1 MALDYYN
8 KALTIRKAKLG
19 EEHTAVAN
27 LYACIG
33 LVYCDKCNYDK
44 TLEYLDKT
52 LPIFLS
58 SENKADEMIF
68 LLYTMKALCYLKLG
82 DTVKAK
88 EYEKKATKIERRL
101 K

>member
-8 KALTIRKAKLG
+8 KALTIRKARLG

-44 TLEYLDKT
+44 TLEYYDKA
-52 LPIFLS
+52 LSIFLS
-58 SENKADEMIF
+58 KGNEADKMIF
-68 LLYTMKALCYLKLG
+68 LLYKRKGLYYRKLG
-82 DTVKAK
+82 DTAMAK
-88 EYEKKATKIERRL
+88 KYNKKATKIERRL